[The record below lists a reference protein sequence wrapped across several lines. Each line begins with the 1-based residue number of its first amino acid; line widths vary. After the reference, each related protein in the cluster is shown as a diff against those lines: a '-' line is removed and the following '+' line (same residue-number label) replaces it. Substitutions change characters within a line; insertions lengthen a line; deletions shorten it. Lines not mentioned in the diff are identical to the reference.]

1 MDIWIYGYKDIWIY
15 GSYMDLI
22 WIYGSYMNIL
32 IIYGYMDIWIY
43 GSYMDIWIIYG
54 YMDHIWIYGL
64 YTYISI
70 RLQRYRYRTFFYQIL
85 IKQSYV
91 ISKNF
96 SNLTFFLLLF
106 LILISWVSDPGISA
120 LINVDLHNALYLL
133 NCLSFESVRLLLTH
147 SVL

>member
-1 MDIWIYGYKDIWIY
+1 MDIWIYGY
-15 GSYMDLI
+15 MDH
-22 WIYGSYMNIL
+22 
-32 IIYGYMDIWIY
+32 IWIY
-43 GSYMDIWIIYG
+43 GSYMDIWIIYE
-54 YMDHIWIYGL
+54 YMDYIHILVSVFKGIGIEL
-64 YTYISI
+64 
-70 RLQRYRYRTFFYQIL
+70 FFYQIL

-133 NCLSFESVRLLLTH
+133 NCLSFESVRLHLTH